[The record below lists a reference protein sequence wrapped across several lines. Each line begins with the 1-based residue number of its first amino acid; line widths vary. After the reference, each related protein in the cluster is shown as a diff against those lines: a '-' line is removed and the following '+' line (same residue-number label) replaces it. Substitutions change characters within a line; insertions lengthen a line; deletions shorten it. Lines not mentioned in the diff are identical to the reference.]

1 MKTNLPLA
9 LSFIALSLLLAGCQ
23 SAAPT
28 KGGFLKDYGNLS
40 PSAAAPGAMVYR
52 QNPFPNKPLE
62 AFTLEPLSIA
72 FASEAQQKM
81 ADPQREAE
89 VRKYLTAKLEDGFKA
104 RVKPGAGG
112 LKVKMRAAITDVDP
126 AHAAGTF
133 RATATPGTSD
143 YGRGTLEVEMIDLA
157 SGQVV
162 LAFIDRRDRVRP
174 SGPQQTNEAKLQV
187 DDAIA
192 RLLAEYDA
200 AVAGK

>member
-1 MKTNLPLA
+1 MKTNHPLA
-9 LSFIALSLLLAGCQ
+9 LCLIALAFLLAGCQ

-28 KGGFLKDYGNLS
+28 KGGFLRDYVNLS
-40 PSAAAPGAMVYR
+40 PSAAAPGAMAYR

-62 AFTLEPLSIA
+62 AFTLEPLSMVY
-72 FASEAQQKM
+72 ASESQQKM

-89 VRKYLTAKLEDGFKA
+89 VRKYLTAKLEEGFNA

-112 LKVKMRAAITDVDP
+112 LKVKLRAAITDVDP
-126 AHAAGTF
+126 AHAASTF
-133 RATATPGTSD
+133 RATATPGTTD
-143 YGRGTLEVEMIDLA
+143 YGRGTLEVEMIDVA

-174 SGPQQTNEAKLQV
+174 SGPQQTTEAKLQV
-187 DDAIA
+187 DEAVA